1 MKIKLTM
8 DCGYIGS
15 DYEEEME
22 VNDDITE
29 EELEEL
35 AVEFFWE
42 HFHGSYGYEII
53 EKWLNIKSIDK

>member
-8 DCGYIGS
+8 DCGYVGT
-15 DYEEEME
+15 DYEEKME

-42 HFHGSYGYEII
+42 HFRGSYGYEII

>member
-1 MKIKLTM
+1 MIMKIRLVM
-8 DCGYIGS
+8 DCGYVGT

-42 HFHGSYGYEII
+42 HFRGSYDYEII
-53 EKWLNIKSIDK
+53 EK

>member
-1 MKIKLTM
+1 MKIKLTL
-8 DCGYIGS
+8 DCGYVGT

-29 EELEEL
+29 EGLEEL
-35 AVEFFWE
+35 AQELFWE

-53 EKWLNIKSIDK
+53 EK